1 MEMAKP
7 LSKHQFDQLFQDV
20 CTWGNWETGDERGTL
35 NYLTPEHV
43 RAAAGLVR
51 SGRTVSLALPIYTV
65 AAPDNPRPS
74 LHHMA
79 KIFDQRAT
87 SGKPAFAGDFL
98 ATEIHG
104 DCRTHVDALCHVA
117 YEGKLYNGRHPG
129 AVTSKGGSVMDVM
142 NYSAGIVG
150 RGVLLDLPR
159 LFGVRWLE
167 PGHAVTGEQLEAAE
181 KAQGVV
187 LGEGDIFLFR
197 TGHSLRRK
205 ELGPWDV
212 GYRDQGRAG
221 LDATALP
228 MLHARKI
235 AAFFPDGDRDTV
247 PSNVEGVDYPIHALQ
262 IVAMGM
268 ACGDSLQ
275 FEELVPIC
283 EQEMRWEFLF
293 VADPLRIPGGTGS
306 PWNPIAIF

>member
-1 MEMAKP
+1 MQMAKP
-7 LSKHQFDQLFQDV
+7 PSKQQFDQLFQDV
-20 CTWGNWETGDERGTL
+20 CTWGNWDPGDERGTL
-35 NYLTPEHV
+35 NYVTPQHI

-51 SGRTVSLALPIYTV
+51 SGRTVSLALPVYTTS
-65 AAPDNPRPS
+65 APDNPRPS

-117 YEGKLYNGRHPG
+117 YEGKLYTGQHPG
-129 AVTSKGGSVMDVM
+129 VVTSKGGSAMDVT

-150 RGVLLDLPR
+150 RGVLLDLPG